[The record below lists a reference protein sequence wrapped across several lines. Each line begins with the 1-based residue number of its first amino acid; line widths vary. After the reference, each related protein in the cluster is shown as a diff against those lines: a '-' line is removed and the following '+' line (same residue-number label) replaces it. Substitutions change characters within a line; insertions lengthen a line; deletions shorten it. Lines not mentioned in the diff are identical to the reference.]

1 MAPVC
6 NHFFG
11 IDSFFAGSQSPSY
24 YLLMIGT
31 PNLQV
36 LLHPPKLTSPLK
48 RVHFKRKVI
57 FLFFRAYASFPGS
70 KSALTVAVLQN
81 PQRFLTSRSSSPC
94 SSWSRDKSSGVSVLE
109 KRRFHHFHCTV
120 SMVHCMVP
128 IWVGFTTSSR
138 NFSSHTPFS
147 HNSLG

>member
-6 NHFFG
+6 NHFSG
-11 IDSFFAGSQSPSY
+11 RVSFSAGYQSPSY

-48 RVHFKRKVI
+48 RVHFKRISKGRS
-57 FLFFRAYASFPGS
+57 FSFFFRGHASFQGS
-70 KSALTVAVLQN
+70 KSPAASLHHGPPHPAVLEAVTN
-81 PQRFLTSRSSSPC
+81 PMVYQSLKNGGPSFPLHGFNC
-94 SSWSRDKSSGVSVLE
+94 SLHGSLLGR
-109 KRRFHHFHCTV
+109 
-120 SMVHCMVP
+120 
-128 IWVGFTTSSR
+128 FTTSSR
-138 NFSSHTPFS
+138 NFSSHTPYS